1 MDVKTLINSYLNS
14 AVTILSECDITFKE
28 LNLNIAE

>member
-14 AVTILSECDITFKE
+14 AVTILSECDITFKD
-28 LNLNIAE
+28 LNLNIEK

>member
-14 AVTILSECDITFKE
+14 AVTILSECDITFKD